1 MSRGSIDSGTAW
13 TDHGTPPGT
22 RHETGGRVEAGIS
35 FGLLGTLEAQDGS
48 RDVVISSQRL
58 RILLATLLA
67 RANSSVPI
75 DELAELV
82 WDGRPSAHA
91 GATLRSYVKRLRKVL
106 GIELGAHIVTRPPG
120 YLAQVADDE
129 LDCLRF
135 ETLCRRGEAA
145 VRRQHWNDASQAL
158 TAALALWRDTPFID
172 TPSQALRDL
181 HLPQL
186 EEWRLQALEWRIEAE
201 LRLGNAASQIMELRM
216 LAAKH
221 PMREH
226 FRAQLMSA
234 LHLCGRQ
241 AEALAVYQDARSLLV
256 REIGIEPGDELRRM
270 QQHIL
275 ADRTRTAG

>member
-1 MSRGSIDSGTAW
+1 ML
-13 TDHGTPPGT
+13 
-22 RHETGGRVEAGIS
+22 
-35 FGLLGTLEAQDGS
+35 GLLRVQDGP
-48 RDVVISSQRL
+48 RDIVISSQRL

-67 RANSSVPI
+67 HANSSMPI

-91 GATLRSYVKRLRKVL
+91 HITLRSYVKRLRREL
-106 GIELGAHIVTRPPG
+106 GIKLSARIVTRPPG
-120 YLAQVADDE
+120 YLAEVADDE

-145 VRRQHWNDASQAL
+145 VRRQQWNDASQAL

-172 TPSQALRDL
+172 APSQALRDL
-181 HLPQL
+181 HLPQF
-186 EEWRLQALEWRIEAE
+186 EERRLQALEWRIEAE

-226 FRAQLMSA
+226 FQAQLMSA
-234 LHLCGRQ
+234 LYLCGRQ
-241 AEALAVYQDARSLLV
+241 AEALAVYQDARSLLA
-256 REIGIEPGDELRRM
+256 RELGIEPGDELRRM
-270 QQHIL
+270 QQQIL
-275 ADRTRTAG
+275 AGRTRTAG

>member
-1 MSRGSIDSGTAW
+1 MA
-13 TDHGTPPGT
+13 
-22 RHETGGRVEAGIS
+22 ACIS
-35 FGLLGTLEAQDGS
+35 FGLLGTLEAKDGS
-48 RDVVISSQRL
+48 RDIVISSQRL
-58 RILLATLLA
+58 RVLLATLLA
-67 RANSSVPI
+67 RANSSVPM

-82 WDGRPSAHA
+82 WDGRPPAHA
-91 GATLRSYVKRLRKVL
+91 GVTLRSYVKRLRRVL
-106 GIELGAHIVTRPPG
+106 GVELGAHIVTRPPG

-135 ETLCRRGEAA
+135 ETLCRRGGAA
-145 VRRQHWNDASQAL
+145 VRRQQWNDASQVL

-181 HLPQL
+181 HLPRL

-216 LAAKH
+216 LAAQH

-226 FRAQLMSA
+226 FQAQLMSA

-270 QQHIL
+270 QQQIL
-275 ADRTRTAG
+275 AGRTRTAAGREGHLVEGVRARPRCPRPGQDPALLAR